1 MTEPTTAQTSTPTT
15 APAGAPETAPAALAA
30 WPAVPTRPLV
40 YFLGVGPGDPGLMT
54 YKGAELLERA
64 ALVVRDPG
72 VIDEIVEAFVGSEVP
87 LVDAEELGQAASTRG
102 RRLAELA
109 REHGTV
115 VRLVPHDGILFSTT
129 TDEAAA
135 CRRNEVEFEIVPGVG
150 TSSSM
155 SAYTGTPVTTNRV
168 RSVRFVEAGPQTHTD
183 VSKHRNTG
191 HVISGTVE
199 HMIEALTALL
209 SDGWPESTPVLL
221 ATQISTVHQVTI
233 EATMSTAAARLLDE
247 AEPGEPVVML
257 MGQGIEQR
265 TDLSWFESKP
275 LFGWQVLI
283 PRTREQGAST
293 AELLAEHGA
302 VGTIVPT
309 IAIQPPRTPNQME
322 KAIRALV
329 TGDYQWVGFTS
340 VNAVRA
346 VRDWLEQFGLDTRC
360 LAGVKVAAVGG
371 PTAQA
376 LLDWGVAPDLVP
388 SGEWS
393 ARGLL
398 EDWPEFEDSA
408 DPINRVLLPRADIA
422 TEVLVDGL
430 REAGWDVDDV
440 TAYRTVRAAPPPA
453 PIRESIKRGDFDAV
467 LFTSS
472 STVRNLVGIAGKPH
486 PTTVVACIG
495 PATAQTAEDHGLT
508 VDVIASEA
516 HLGSLIAGLV
526 EHARSLRAAD
536 SAANRSPLRPSQR
549 RRTARKKR

>member
-1 MTEPTTAQTSTPTT
+1 MSAEPMSGIR
-15 APAGAPETAPAALAA
+15 AG
-30 WPAVPTRPLV
+30 RPMV
-40 YFLGVGPGDPGLMT
+40 VFLGVGPGDPGLMT

-72 VIDEIVEAFVGSEVP
+72 VLDEIVEAFVRPTMP
-87 LVDAEELGQAASTRG
+87 LVDAEELGQSPTTRG
-102 RRLAELA
+102 RKLAELA
-109 REHGTV
+109 REHGTI

-135 CRRNEVEFEIVPGVG
+135 CRRQDVDFEIVPGVG

-155 SAYTGTPVTTNRV
+155 SAYTGTPITTNRV

-191 HVISGTVE
+191 HVISGRVE
-199 HMIEALTALL
+199 QIIEALGALL
-209 SDGWPESTPVLL
+209 ADGWAEETPVLL
-221 ATQISTVHQVTI
+221 ATQISTVQQMTI
-233 EATMSTAAARLLDE
+233 EATMSTAAAILLRD
-247 AEPGEPVVML
+247 ADPADQVTML
-257 MGQGIEQR
+257 MGQGIEKR
-265 TDLSWFESKP
+265 ADLSWFETKP

-293 AELLAEHGA
+293 AEMLAEWGA
-302 VGTIVPT
+302 EGTIVPT

-346 VRDWLEQFGLDTRC
+346 VRDWLAQFGLDTRC
-360 LAGVKVAAVGG
+360 LAGVRIAAVGG

-376 LLDWGVAPDLVP
+376 LIDWGVAPDLVP

-398 EDWPEFEDSA
+398 EDWPEFEASG

-422 TEVLVDGL
+422 TDVLVDGL

-486 PTTVVACIG
+486 PATVVACIG
-495 PATAQTAEDHGLT
+495 PATAQTAEDLGLT

-516 HLGSLIAGLV
+516 HVGSLISDLV
-526 EHARSLRAAD
+526 EHARTLRTAD
-536 SAANRSPLRPSQR
+536 IAANRTPLRPSQR
-549 RRTARKKR
+549 RRTSRRRR